1 MINAPDVLQAGAAT
15 YGPEEMSVITAA
27 FDEAWIEILTYFD
40 GTLSA
45 RSTMRTKLADAI
57 LQAARSNGRDVA
69 RLKAS
74 GLIALQDSP
83 TAH

>member
-1 MINAPDVLQAGAAT
+1 MTNAPDVLQAGAAT
-15 YGPEEMSVITAA
+15 FGPEEMSVITAA
-27 FDEAWIEILTYFD
+27 FD
-40 GTLSA
+40 
-45 RSTMRTKLADAI
+45 
-57 LQAARSNGRDVA
+57 SNGRDVA